1 MYILIEETEAID
13 LGHGD
18 IYYNTENKVCS
29 SSLEKLYEYCKS
41 FYNLSEDE
49 FDDLVKYK
57 IVENVVNNRAEAKS
71 LILNAVKEI

>member
-1 MYILIEETEAID
+1 MYILIEETEVID

-41 FYNLSEDE
+41 SYNLSEDDFSE
-49 FDDLVKYK
+49 LVKYK
-57 IVENVVNNRAEAKS
+57 FVENVVNNRAESKN
-71 LILNAVKEI
+71 LILNSVKEI